1 MIDDSY
7 VIALHEGL
15 VLGVCT
21 HIAATDP
28 SVPDVDED
36 IIRVLQFGDRTIFK
50 RDLVHALQDKGKILR
65 KQRRSDKII
74 VRSFIPFILST
85 QSTALGLGAQTL
97 LTLSELILRER
108 ETSTDAF
115 RLGGFAKLDGR
126 LIILLKSEG

>member
-1 MIDDSY
+1 MKGWCS
-7 VIALHEGL
+7 G
-15 VLGVCT
+15 T

-108 ETSTDAF
+108 ETSMDAF
-115 RLGGFAKLDGR
+115 RLGGFAELDGR
-126 LIILLKSEG
+126 LIEI